1 MSEEGQYK
9 VSEGRERTPGVD
21 SARRVLKVLLLF
33 TGKSAELSVEE
44 IARSVGISTPSAY
57 RFLSLLREMDMVEE
71 SGRGGYVLSPR
82 MLLLARSAE
91 QTFPVSTLVRPL
103 VERLSRSTGEAALV
117 IRRVGDFATCAEMS
131 QPEHTVRL
139 SFEPGHIMSL
149 HRGAG
154 PKVLLAALGEVW
166 ARSYFDRLRPPP
178 PEAERET
185 ALSELPAI
193 TAQGWSK
200 SESEVDE
207 GVWAVA
213 APIMV
218 AGKVLAAVSVAG
230 PQFRIDKKRGE
241 DIMRE
246 VVASAAE
253 LSGSLSTWRL

>member
-1 MSEEGQYK
+1 MEVK
-9 VSEGRERTPGVD
+9 EGRDKTPGVD
-21 SARRVLKVLLLF
+21 SARRALRVLLLF

-71 SGRGGYVLSPR
+71 GGRGGYVLSPR
-82 MLLLARSAE
+82 MMLLARSAE
-91 QTFPVSTLVRPL
+91 QAFPVSTLVRPL
-103 VERLSRSTGEAALV
+103 VERLSRATGEAALV
-117 IRRVGDFATCAEMS
+117 IRRVGDFATAVEMS

-154 PKVLLAALGEVW
+154 PKVLLAAMGEGW
-166 ARSYFDRLRPPP
+166 ARGYFDRLRPPP
-178 PEAERET
+178 PREERET
-185 ALSELPAI
+185 VLAELPGIA
-193 TAQGWSK
+193 AQGWSR

-218 AGKVLAAVSVAG
+218 AGQVLAAVTVAG
-230 PQFRIDKKRGE
+230 PQFRIDEERGAH
-241 DIMRE
+241 IMRE
-246 VVASAAE
+246 VAGSAAE
-253 LSGSLSTWRL
+253 LSASLSTWRD

>member
-1 MSEEGQYK
+1 M
-9 VSEGRERTPGVD
+9 D
-21 SARRVLKVLLLF
+21 SARRVLRVLLLF
-33 TGKSAELSVEE
+33 TGKSTELSVEE
-44 IARSVGISTPSAY
+44 IARSVDISTPSAY

-154 PKVLLAALGEVW
+154 PKVLLAAQGEVW
-166 ARSYFDRLRPPP
+166 ARRYFERLRPPP
-178 PEAERET
+178 PDAERDSV
-185 ALSELPAI
+185 LSELSGI
-193 TAQGWSK
+193 TAQGWSG
-200 SESEVDE
+200 SEGEVDE

-213 APIMV
+213 APIVV
-218 AGKVLAAVSVAG
+218 AGQVLASVSVAG
-230 PQFRIDKKRGE
+230 PQYRIDEERGR
-241 DIMRE
+241 DILRQ
-246 VVASAAE
+246 VVEGAAE
-253 LSGSLSTWRL
+253 LSESLSTWRL